1 MNTSTMS
8 KNKKNVITMRVSDS
22 LNKSLENLSLEMDRS
37 KSYLAEQALAEF
49 VSERAWLIK
58 EAKIGLKDVEK
69 GDVISEKEMDVFF
82 KKLLKKHK

>member
-1 MNTSTMS
+1 
-8 KNKKNVITMRVSDS
+8 MRVSDS

>member
-1 MNTSTMS
+1 MS